1 MPSVSPKR
9 IAALIAFP
17 LFLVGTI
24 VVVLVF
30 REDIWRVFT
39 SAERIQEAVSNL
51 GVSAPLGF
59 IAIQFVQVVIFIIPG
74 EIPQVA
80 GGYLFGMWL
89 GSVYSIIGI
98 IAGSAFNFYLARILG
113 VPFVQTL
120 FKRETVAKFDK
131 ITHST
136 RAQIAFFLLFVIPG
150 IPKDSLCYV
159 AGLSALRFPAFLLI
173 TTVGRL
179 PGIIGSAAMGNA
191 AASRQWIL
199 AIIIFSIATILF
211 VVGLMFKERVHLII
225 ERFAIRQKRPEQ

>member
-1 MPSVSPKR
+1 MSGERLKR
-9 IAALIAFP
+9 IVTIIAFP
-17 LFLVGTI
+17 LFIGGTI
-24 VVVLVF
+24 AVVLVF
-30 REDIWRVFT
+30 RDDIWQVFS
-39 SAERIQEAVSNL
+39 SAEKIQEVVADW

-59 IAIQFVQVVIFIIPG
+59 MFIQFVQVVIFVIPG
-74 EIPQVA
+74 EIPQIA
-80 GGYLFGMWL
+80 GGFLFGMWL
-89 GSVYSIIGI
+89 GTLYSIIGI
-98 IAGSAFNFYLARILG
+98 VAGSTFNFYLARLLG
-113 VPFVQTL
+113 VPFVRTL
-120 FKRETVAKFDK
+120 FKREKIEKFNT

-199 AIIIFSIATILF
+199 AVVILSVATILF
-211 VVGLMFKERVHLII
+211 VVGLLFRERIHVII
-225 ERFAIRQKRPEQ
+225 ERFALKQGRED